1 MPLFRRSDADLV
13 TDLSDSRRIMPY
25 IMRGRNESL
34 VFHSMQV
41 KVGETRA
48 WLREFNRARG
58 KQQPH
63 ATLFHLLI
71 YVCSRVFQE
80 RPGMNRFIS
89 GGRTY
94 QRKQVSVSFVAKKR
108 FVEDSPLVTVKL
120 KFSSSET
127 FEHSVERIRTA
138 VDEGRSGSGAPIDA
152 ELRLLLRLPGP
163 ILRVVIAAGRWLD
176 RFNLMPA
183 ALIEPDP
190 LFCTI
195 FLTHDGSVGI
205 RNATHHLYEYG
216 SCGMHAVM
224 GSLQKA
230 VVADRNGRT
239 SVQEVVE
246 VNWSFDERI
255 NDGFCCAD
263 TLTAIQRMMENPGR
277 YIAMPDSAATS
288 DTDVDAQPRQR
299 AASSE

>member
-1 MPLFRRSDADLV
+1 MPMFRRSDADLV

-25 IMRGRNESL
+25 VMRGRNESV
-34 VFHSMQV
+34 VFHTMRLR
-41 KVGETRA
+41 VGETRA

-63 ATLFHLLI
+63 ATLFHLFI
-71 YVCSRVFQE
+71 HACARIFHE

-94 QRKQVSVSFVAKKR
+94 QRRNVFVSFVAKKR

-120 KFSSSET
+120 KFPPVET
-127 FEHSVERIRTA
+127 FEARVDRICAAVEEEKT
-138 VDEGRSGSGAPIDA
+138 GSGAPIDA

-163 ILRVVIAAGRWLD
+163 MLRVVIAAGRWLD

-190 LFCTI
+190 LFSTI

-216 SCGMHAVM
+216 NCSMHAVM

-230 VVADRNGRT
+230 VVVDRSGHAA
-239 SVQEVVE
+239 VQEVLE

-255 NDGFCCAD
+255 NDGFYCAG
-263 TLTAIQRMMENPGR
+263 TLTAIQRIMENPGR
-277 YIAMPDSAATS
+277 YIAMPVLTATPHG
-288 DTDVDAQPRQR
+288 DADGQPRQR
-299 AASSE
+299 VTSSE